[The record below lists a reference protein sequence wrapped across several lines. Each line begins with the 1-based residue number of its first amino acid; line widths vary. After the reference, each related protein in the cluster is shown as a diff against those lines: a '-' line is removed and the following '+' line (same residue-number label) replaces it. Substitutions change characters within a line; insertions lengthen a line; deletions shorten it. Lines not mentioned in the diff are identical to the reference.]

1 MVFPLVRENA
11 GHASGLQM
19 SLTTLCARISVSKTM
34 FSYANAPRAGRL
46 LCKNAPE
53 CMAQKKTLAGGRK
66 IRYNITA
73 ISHAGVSEWQTMRTQ
88 NPLVATPCGFKS
100 HRRHH
105 MNEPHFS
112 NCFIEKRGSSYVESL
127 VTRGFPLFVAPD
139 LFFKI
144 SQMQK
149 QYFYIGLKFRQYFP
163 IKQACKHLQ
172 MPVMSYNSAF
182 GEAALHYR
190 TEYAPLPFCRNV
202 VQRYSPSGR
211 LPLS

>member
-1 MVFPLVRENA
+1 MAHSTTAPPKSPSA
-11 GHASGLQM
+11 GHGAGESIL
-19 SLTTLCARISVSKTM
+19 I
-34 FSYANAPRAGRL
+34 FPRAHS
-46 LCKNAPE
+46 
-53 CMAQKKTLAGGRK
+53 
-66 IRYNITA
+66 I
-73 ISHAGVSEWQTMRTQ
+73 ISALHTRAGVSEWQTMRTQ

-127 VTRGFPLFVAPD
+127 VTRGFLLFVAPD

-149 QYFYIGLKFRQYFP
+149 QYFYVGLKFRQCFP
-163 IKQACKHLQ
+163 IKQACEHLQ
-172 MPVMSYNSAF
+172 MPVMSYHSAF

-190 TEYAPLPFCRNV
+190 TEYAPLRFCRNV